1 MKRIEAVSQLSKVY
15 YGPSIPQMIVDS
27 FSPDKKEDVKQTLSE
42 MVASTVNNAKK
53 GSDFVSDL
61 LSF

>member
-27 FSPDKKEDVKQTLSE
+27 FNTGNKDVKQTLDD
-42 MVASTVNNAKK
+42 MVKTTVGGKK
-53 GSDFVSDL
+53 IPKVLPDEDKPQF
-61 LSF
+61 